1 MFAGLLKIDSR
12 RRLVRMGNRTLHL
25 TPKEL
30 ALLTVLITSPGK
42 VCRREDLLQQIWGKE
57 GVFVTLRTVDAHMC
71 KLRQKLRLSD
81 DQQSLA
87 ETIWGIGYRLRVP
100 IA

>member
-1 MFAGLLKIDSR
+1 
-12 RRLVRMGNRTLHL
+12 MGNRTLHL

-30 ALLTVLITSPGK
+30 ALLSVLVASPGK

-57 GVFVTLRTVDAHMC
+57 GVFVALRTVDAHMC
-71 KLRQKLRLSD
+71 KLRHKLRLSD